1 MQTAASRAA
10 QPSRAELRRIVIAI
24 VIGNGFVAYDFT
36 VYSFSAVIIGNLFFP
51 SSNPA
56 SSLMLSLATFGAGF
70 VMRPLGAIMIGH
82 IADSRGRK
90 AGLTVSLTLMTIGTW
105 LIACLPGY
113 ASIGPAA
120 TVLMVLARLMQGLA
134 AGGEIGPASASLMES
149 MAYRHRC
156 FMVSWRGA
164 SQGAAAFAAAL
175 VGASTTALLSPAAM
189 HDWGWRVPFVLGGL
203 IGPVGWYLRRRMPA
217 AAPLQRASHS
227 PGLSPGRIVTE
238 HPRAFLCGLLMM
250 AAPSVGIY
258 LTVFY
263 MPAYLVRTL
272 HRPAAISLLT
282 ACLSGLVILVVTPL
296 IARAADRCASRKTLQ
311 YVALVASL
319 AAAWP
324 AFWAL
329 THGVGDVAA
338 LVIITAY
345 VALAVNNAGPSSVLM
360 MEAFPAHR
368 RAAGISV
375 IYSFGVVLFGGFS
388 PFLVT
393 WLINRTG
400 DPMIP
405 AWYLMAA
412 TLLTLAA
419 LKAFPE
425 TKAPDARLAGVPQ
438 PPA

>member
-1 MQTAASRAA
+1 MQTAARTGAE
-10 QPSRAELRRIVIAI
+10 PSRAELRRIVTAI

-51 SSNPA
+51 STSPA
-56 SSLMLSLATFGAGF
+56 SSLLLSLATFGAGF
-70 VMRPLGAIMIGH
+70 VMRPLGAIVIGH
-82 IADSRGRK
+82 VADTRGRK
-90 AGLTVSLTLMTIGTW
+90 AGLTLSLTLMTVGTW

-149 MAYRHRC
+149 VAYRHRC

-164 SQGAAAFAAAL
+164 SQGAAAFVAAL
-175 VGASTTALLSPAAM
+175 VGVSTTALLSPAQM
-189 HDWGWRVPFVLGGL
+189 HDWGWRVPFILGGL
-203 IGPVGWYLRRRMPA
+203 IGPVGWYLRRRMA
-217 AAPLQRASHS
+217 VAAPLHRAR
-227 PGLSPGRIVTE
+227 LSPWRMLAE
-238 HPRAFLCGLLMM
+238 HPRPVICGLLMM
-250 AAPSVGIY
+250 SAPSVGIY

-272 HRPAAISLLT
+272 HRPDAISLLT

-296 IARAADRCASRKTLQ
+296 VARVADGQTSRKTVQ
-311 YVALVASL
+311 YLALVASL

-360 MEAFPAHR
+360 MEAFPAHQ
-368 RAAGISV
+368 RAAGLAV
-375 IYSFGVVLFGGFS
+375 IYSFGVVLFGGFA
-388 PFLVT
+388 PFIVT

-400 DPMIP
+400 DPMVP
-405 AWYLMAA
+405 AWYLIAV

-419 LKAFPE
+419 LRAFPE
-425 TKAPDARLAGVPQ
+425 AETPRVCDARASQ
-438 PPA
+438 PLP

>member
-1 MQTAASRAA
+1 MQTAARKAA
-10 QPSRAELRRIVIAI
+10 RPSRAELRRIVTAI

-56 SSLMLSLATFGAGF
+56 SSLLLSLATFGAGF
-70 VMRPLGAIMIGH
+70 VMRPLGAIMIGY

-90 AGLTVSLTLMTIGTW
+90 AGLTVSLTLMTLGTW

-149 MAYRHRC
+149 VAYRHRC

-175 VGASTTALLSPAAM
+175 VGACTTALLSPAAM

-203 IGPVGWYLRRRMPA
+203 IGPVGWYLRRRMPV
-217 AAPLQRASHS
+217 AAPLPRTR
-227 PGLSPGRIVTE
+227 LSARRMFTE
-238 HPRAFLCGLLMM
+238 YPRPFVCGLLMM

-296 IARAADRCASRKTLQ
+296 VARAADRFVSRKTLQ
-311 YVALVASL
+311 YAALVASL
-319 AAAWP
+319 VAAWP

-329 THGVGDVAA
+329 THGVSDVAA

-360 MEAFPAHR
+360 MEAFPVHR
-368 RAAGISV
+368 RAAGV
-375 IYSFGVVLFGGFS
+375 AMIYSFGVVLFGGFS

-400 DPMIP
+400 DPMVP

-419 LKAFPE
+419 LRAFPQAE
-425 TKAPDARLAGVPQ
+425 APDASLAGASQ

>member
-1 MQTAASRAA
+1 MHTAAHEAA
-10 QPSRAELRRIVIAI
+10 QPSRAELRRIVVAI
-24 VIGNGFVAYDFT
+24 VIGNGFVTYDFT

-56 SSLMLSLATFGAGF
+56 SSLLLSLATFGAGF

-90 AGLTVSLTLMTIGTW
+90 AGLTVSLTLMTLGTW

-113 ASIGPAA
+113 ASIGHAA

-149 MAYRHRC
+149 VAYRHRC

-164 SQGAAAFAAAL
+164 SQGAAAFVAAL
-175 VGASTTALLSPAAM
+175 VGASMTALLSPAAM
-189 HDWGWRVPFVLGGL
+189 HDWGWRVPFALGGL
-203 IGPVGWYLRRRMPA
+203 IGPVGWYLRRRMPVG
-217 AAPLQRASHS
+217 APLQRAR
-227 PGLSPGRIVTE
+227 LSPGRMLTAY
-238 HPRAFLCGLLMM
+238 PRPFLCGLLMM

-272 HRPAAISLLT
+272 HRPPAISLLT

-296 IARAADRCASRKTLQ
+296 VARAADRFASRKTLQ
-311 YVALVASL
+311 YAALVASL

-345 VALAVNNAGPSSVLM
+345 VALAVNNAGPASVMM

-368 RAAGISV
+368 RAAGMAV

-393 WLINRTG
+393 WLIDRTG
-400 DPMIP
+400 DPMVP
-405 AWYLMAA
+405 AWYLMGA

-419 LKAFPE
+419 LRAFPE
-425 TKAPDARLAGVPQ
+425 AEARDARLASASQ

>member
-1 MQTAASRAA
+1 MQTAARKAA
-10 QPSRAELRRIVIAI
+10 QPSRAELRRIVTAI

-56 SSLMLSLATFGAGF
+56 SSLLLSLATFGAGF

-90 AGLTVSLTLMTIGTW
+90 AGLTVSLTLMTLGTW

-149 MAYRHRC
+149 VAYRHRC

-175 VGASTTALLSPAAM
+175 VGACTTALLSPAAM
-189 HDWGWRVPFVLGGL
+189 HDWGWRIPFVLGGL
-203 IGPVGWYLRRRMPA
+203 IGPVGWYLRRRMPV
-217 AAPLQRASHS
+217 AAPLPHTR
-227 PGLSPGRIVTE
+227 LSPRRMFTE
-238 HPRAFLCGLLMM
+238 YPRPFICGLLMM

-296 IARAADRCASRKTLQ
+296 VAHAADRFVSRKTLQ
-311 YVALVASL
+311 YAALVASL

-338 LVIITAY
+338 LVIITGY

-360 MEAFPAHR
+360 MEAFPVHR
-368 RAAGISV
+368 RAAGV
-375 IYSFGVVLFGGFS
+375 AMIYSFGVVLFGGFS

-400 DPMIP
+400 DPMVP

-419 LKAFPE
+419 LRAFPE
-425 TKAPDARLAGVPQ
+425 AEAPDARLAGASQ